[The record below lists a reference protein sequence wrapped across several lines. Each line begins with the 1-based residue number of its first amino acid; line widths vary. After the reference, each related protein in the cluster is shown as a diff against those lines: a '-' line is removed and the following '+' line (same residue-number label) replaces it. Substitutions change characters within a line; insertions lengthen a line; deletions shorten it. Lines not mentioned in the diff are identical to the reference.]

1 MFAAFNSSLKRVTP
15 GLHHLLKVGAC
26 HTALPLPKTLWG
38 RSVWTHPRLWNH
50 VTWDK
55 SVLEWLTTYLKPGDV
70 FFDVGAH
77 QGWLS
82 MAAAWQT
89 GSSGKVVAFEPS
101 PILVRY
107 LRYHKRVN
115 CLAQMEIVPKAV
127 TKADSESTPFILKG
141 NGNSVLNSLVDIG
154 EAEDGP
160 RESTVIPVEAI
171 TLDSYSRQTG
181 LVPSM
186 IKIDAEGA
194 EVWVCEG
201 ARRLLA
207 QCRPALIIAT
217 HPAWLPTGQKIED
230 LFALLSTYGYRVV
243 SSDKLQYKKDE
254 FRDYL
259 FLAEETTCIPCDP
272 LAQCQGNRIS

>member
-1 MFAAFNSSLKRVTP
+1 VFAAFNSSLKRATP
-15 GLHHLLKVGAC
+15 GLHHLLKLGAC
-26 HTALPLPKTLWG
+26 GMALPLPKMLWG

-55 SVLEWLTTYLKPGDV
+55 SVLEWLTAYLKPGDV

-82 MAAAWQT
+82 MAAAWRT

-101 PILVRY
+101 PILVKY
-107 LRYHKRVN
+107 LRYHRRMN
-115 CLAQMEIVPKAV
+115 GLAQVEIVSKAV
-127 TKADSESTPFILKG
+127 TNTNSKSTPFILKG
-141 NGNSVLNSLVDIG
+141 NGDSVLNSLVDIG
-154 EAEDGP
+154 EVEDGS
-160 RESTVIPVEAI
+160 RESSVIAVEAI

-194 EVWVCEG
+194 EIWVCEG
-201 ARRLLA
+201 AQHLLA
-207 QCRPALIIAT
+207 QSRPALIIAT
-217 HPAWLPTGQKIED
+217 HPAWLPAGQKIED
-230 LFALLSTYGYRVV
+230 LFALLSTYEYRVV
-243 SSDKLQYKKDE
+243 SSDTLQYNRDE

-259 FLAEETTCIPCDP
+259 LLAE
-272 LAQCQGNRIS
+272 